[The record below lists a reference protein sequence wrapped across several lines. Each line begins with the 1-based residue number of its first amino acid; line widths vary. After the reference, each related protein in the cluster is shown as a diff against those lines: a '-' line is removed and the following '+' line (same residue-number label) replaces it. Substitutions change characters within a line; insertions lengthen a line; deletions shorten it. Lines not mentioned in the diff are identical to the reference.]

1 MGWVYRVEGERTMG
15 ALACAFSWDTLPSTV
30 LAATG
35 TRAMQ
40 AIVESSCWGWGGGGG
55 ECGGVSSANFRVS
68 YPKLPGRYSPRE
80 GSRTQAPW
88 RSRAWAETCRRPCQG
103 CLSHSGGF
111 GLREVRCLRAPVVA
125 VAGACTAPN
134 PTRAGAMTAVRP
146 GSLCPDTC
154 RRAELQAPCPA
165 IPPARS

>member
-1 MGWVYRVEGERTMG
+1 MWGCELRK
-15 ALACAFSWDTLPSTV
+15 FSRLISEVARAVQSSGGQPH
-30 LAATG
+30 TG
-35 TRAMQ
+35 TMAF
-40 AIVESSCWGWGGGGG
+40 ESMGRDMP
-55 ECGGVSSANFRVS
+55 SSMS
-68 YPKLPGRYSPRE
+68 G
-80 GSRTQAPW
+80 
-88 RSRAWAETCRRPCQG
+88 
-103 CLSHSGGF
+103 LSHSGGF

>member
-68 YPKLPGRYSPRE
+68 YPKLPGGTVLGRAAAHRHHGVREHGQRHAVVHVRAVPQWRIRPTRGALSPRPRC
-80 GSRTQAPW
+80 GGCGGMHGTQ
-88 RSRAWAETCRRPCQG
+88 
-103 CLSHSGGF
+103 
-111 GLREVRCLRAPVVA
+111 
-125 VAGACTAPN
+125 PN
-134 PTRAGAMTAVRP
+134 PRWCDDGGAPRVTVS
-146 GSLCPDTC
+146 GHTC